1 MNIETLC
8 DYTKVAYSDSKLI
21 FKYSTVLKYSAT
33 ITKEQVKSMMFSSDY
48 TRAASKILSFMNIN
62 YSDYLDVVKILKNTK
77 WKIKVDKN
85 FYVTLYVEQ
94 AKYVNNL
101 ILIDGYI
108 LVPKT
113 NL

>member
-1 MNIETLC
+1 
-8 DYTKVAYSDSKLI
+8 
-21 FKYSTVLKYSAT
+21 
-33 ITKEQVKSMMFSSDY
+33 
-48 TRAASKILSFMNIN
+48 MNIN